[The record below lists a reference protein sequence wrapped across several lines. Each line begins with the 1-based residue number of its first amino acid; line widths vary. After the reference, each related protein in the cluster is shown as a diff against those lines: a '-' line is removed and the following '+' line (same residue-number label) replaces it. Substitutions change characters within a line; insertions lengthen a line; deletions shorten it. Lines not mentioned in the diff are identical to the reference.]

1 MKKLLSRLKRKEKQ
15 SMEATKERERLTEA
29 CTKLSEALMID
40 NPQKMAESIAFMH
53 ESMREFIET
62 GYVSYEAIDCE
73 LMKLEKGEN

>member
-1 MKKLLSRLKRKEKQ
+1 MV
-15 SMEATKERERLTEA
+15 KEREELTKA
-29 CTKLSEALMID
+29 CKQLSEALMVD
-40 NPQKMAESIAFMH
+40 DPQKMAESIAFMH

>member
-1 MKKLLSRLKRKEKQ
+1 M
-15 SMEATKERERLTEA
+15 TKEREELTKA
-29 CTKLSEALMID
+29 CKQLSEALIVD
-40 NPQKMAESIAFMH
+40 DPQKMAESIAFMH

>member
-1 MKKLLSRLKRKEKQ
+1 MG
-15 SMEATKERERLTEA
+15 ATKERQQLTEA
-29 CTKLSEALMID
+29 CERLLESLTID

>member
-1 MKKLLSRLKRKEKQ
+1 MKKLLSRLKRRKEKKA
-15 SMEATKERERLTEA
+15 MTKEREELTKA
-29 CTKLSEALMID
+29 CKQLSEALIVD
-40 NPQKMAESIAFMH
+40 DPQKMAESIAFMH

>member
-1 MKKLLSRLKRKEKQ
+1 MTKTREELTKACKQ
-15 SMEATKERERLTEA
+15 
-29 CTKLSEALMID
+29 LSEALIVD
-40 NPQKMAESIAFMH
+40 DPQKMAESIAFMH

>member
-1 MKKLLSRLKRKEKQ
+1 MKKLLSRLKRKKKQ

-29 CTKLSEALMID
+29 CSKLSEALMID
-40 NPQKMAESIAFMH
+40 NPQKMAESIAFMR

-62 GYVSYEAIDCE
+62 GYVSYETIDCE

>member
-15 SMEATKERERLTEA
+15 SMEAIKERHRLTKA
-29 CTKLSEALMID
+29 CSKLSEALMID

-73 LMKLEKGEN
+73 LMRLEKGEN

>member
-1 MKKLLSRLKRKEKQ
+1 MSKAREELTKACKQ
-15 SMEATKERERLTEA
+15 
-29 CTKLSEALMID
+29 LSEALMVD
-40 NPQKMAESIAFMH
+40 DPQKMAESIAFMH

>member
-1 MKKLLSRLKRKEKQ
+1 MG
-15 SMEATKERERLTEA
+15 ATKERQRLTKA
-29 CTKLSEALMID
+29 CSKLSEALMID
-40 NPQKMAESIAFMH
+40 DPQKMAESIVFMH

>member
-1 MKKLLSRLKRKEKQ
+1 MIKEKRQLKRACKQ
-15 SMEATKERERLTEA
+15 
-29 CTKLSEALMID
+29 LSEALIVD
-40 NPQKMAESIAFMH
+40 DPQKMAESIAFMH